1 MVKETLIE
9 NSENLNYDSDEK
21 LLKDH
26 LIKKLYDLKD
36 NVERKLIEKDKTV
49 EELQQKSEAQVQ
61 ELEASLNKCE
71 EIFKVKEARILNL
84 EKELKAFKEDNI
96 ESEFIGLNIK
106 LKEEL
111 EKKTS
116 EVHQKEKELEKK
128 TTEAQQMEGNFTR
141 VKELVTISVQR
152 IESVKQKEEHYKN
165 LEGEN
170 IRLKKLV
177 EDLKS
182 GKVNGL
188 SEENNCEIQS
198 QEQYK
203 ILESENGRLKMLL
216 TELKCETENLIGS
229 LNHQIDVLKNTNSN
243 LEQELNNAMDN
254 SEDNESVTGLKEKV
268 KLLTSENTNL
278 EKLADDKDSFEA
290 LLRQKEEEIS
300 ILKNENNACKRKY
313 ETLLIDK
320 DKELFVCKDKEAEFK
335 TYFDELEKKSKK
347 FMTIINEQQKEIS
360 ATRANTRVML
370 PPSRKPIPGPVRN
383 PIPGTPRPHPGG
395 YANTPR
401 PHTSPADIKRFDL
414 APSYYSGPGPRP
426 IYPPTPLSFR
436 SPNAAY
442 PQPFN
447 SPRNV
452 PDEALLQQNQF
463 SLPNVMP
470 VDNSFPP

>member
-9 NSENLNYDSDEK
+9 NSDNLNDDSDEK

-36 NVERKLIEKDKTV
+36 NVERKLIEKDKTI

-96 ESEFIGLNIK
+96 ESEFIALNIK

-182 GKVNGL
+182 GLVNGL

-320 DKELFVCKDKEAEFK
+320 DKD
-335 TYFDELEKKSKK
+335 
-347 FMTIINEQQKEIS
+347 
-360 ATRANTRVML
+360 
-370 PPSRKPIPGPVRN
+370 
-383 PIPGTPRPHPGG
+383 
-395 YANTPR
+395 
-401 PHTSPADIKRFDL
+401 
-414 APSYYSGPGPRP
+414 
-426 IYPPTPLSFR
+426 SF
-436 SPNAAY
+436 
-442 PQPFN
+442 
-447 SPRNV
+447 
-452 PDEALLQQNQF
+452 EALLRQKEE
-463 SLPNVMP
+463 
-470 VDNSFPP
+470 